1 MDIFYTKPLL
11 TSVDRTKGSVPIKN
25 IFLIRKILAL
35 LMTIPF
41 LAGLLSGT
49 STPISGETL
58 NLWMGESVVWTGE
71 ETLSEKKAKIEQAY
85 LAAMATTPAFEE
97 VSRYNLPASP
107 QKFIDWFKYSG
118 IKAITYDGMALDGQK
133 TKVFA
138 YIGFPKNAAPGS
150 PVPGIVLVHG
160 GGGYAFYEWVKAWN
174 DRGYAA
180 IAMSNTGLFPDGK
193 DAWVFGLQGDFV
205 QAGYVNSYDND
216 GFSTADRKADNQW
229 IYHAVGQTILAGNI
243 LRSFDCVDK
252 SKIGI
257 SGISWG
263 GVITSIAIGYDNRF
277 AFAVPVYGNGY
288 LNESYGIFGPITAGE
303 AVQSLWMA
311 QERFDKVTMPVL
323 WLVGNDDFF
332 FSVNTHS
339 KCYADTHA
347 NNSRTIMTVLSG
359 FPHGHGSAWR
369 QEEEFAFAD
378 SVVRAAPPIPAF
390 AVQPAGRTAAA
401 QMETGAEIVCAKLY
415 YITQPLA
422 YDNATY
428 TMTTPWFSQP
438 LAVDGTRMTGTVPAN
453 AVGYYIECVCCVDG
467 KKLVSASQY
476 IEL

>member
-1 MDIFYTKPLL
+1 
-11 TSVDRTKGSVPIKN
+11 
-25 IFLIRKILAL
+25 
-35 LMTIPF
+35 MTIPIF
-41 LAGLLSGT
+41 AGFLSGYN
-49 STPISGETL
+49 TPVSGETL

-71 ETLSEKKAKIEQAY
+71 ETLSEKKEKIEQAY
-85 LAAMATTPAFEE
+85 LEAMATTPAFEE

-107 QKFIDWFKYSG
+107 PKFIDWFKYSG

-138 YIGFPKNAAPGS
+138 FVGFPKDAAQGS

-160 GGGYAFYEWVKAWN
+160 GGGNAYYDWVKAWN

-193 DAWVFGLQGDFV
+193 DAWVFGMQGDFE

-229 IYHAVGQTILAGNI
+229 MYHAVGQTILAGNI
-243 LRSFDCVDK
+243 LRSFDCVDG

-277 AFAVPVYGNGY
+277 AFAIPVYGNGY
-288 LNESYGIFGPITAGE
+288 LNEGYGIFGAITAGE

-347 NNSRTIMTVLSG
+347 NNSRTIMTILSG
-359 FPHGHGSAWR
+359 FPHGHHVGWEP
-369 QEEEFAFAD
+369 EEEFAFAD
-378 SVVRAAPPIPAF
+378 SVVRGAPPIPAF
-390 AVQPAGRTAAA
+390 TVQPAGRTVAA
-401 QMETGAEIVCAKLY
+401 QMENGAEIISAKLY
-415 YITQPLA
+415 YVTQAFA
-422 YDNATY
+422 YDNVNY
-428 TMTTPWFSQP
+428 TMITPWYAQP
-438 LAVDGTRMTGTVPAN
+438 LAVDGTRMTGTAPMN
-453 AVGYYIECVCCVDG
+453 AVGYYIECVCNVNG

>member
-1 MDIFYTKPLL
+1 M
-11 TSVDRTKGSVPIKN
+11 KN

-35 LMTIPF
+35 LMSIPLF
-41 LAGLLSGT
+41 AGLLGGWQ
-49 STPISGETL
+49 TPLYGETQ
-58 NLWMGESVVWTGE
+58 NLWEGESAVWTGQ
-71 ETLSEKKAKIEQAY
+71 ETLAEKKEKIELAY
-85 LAAMATTPAFEE
+85 LEAMATTPAFEE

-107 QKFIDWFKYSG
+107 EKFIDWFKYSG

-138 YIGFPKNAAPGS
+138 YIGFPQNASQSS

-160 GGGYAFYEWVKAWN
+160 GGGNAYYDWVKAWN

-193 DAWVFGLQGDFV
+193 DGWVFGLQGDFA

-216 GFSTADRKADNQW
+216 GFGTADQKVDNQW
-229 IYHAVGQTILAGNI
+229 MYHAVGQAILAGNI
-243 LRSFDCVDK
+243 LRSFDCVEE

-277 AFAVPVYGNGY
+277 AFAVPVYGDGY
-288 LNESYGIFGPITAGE
+288 LNESTGIFGSITAG
-303 AVQSLWMA
+303 ASVQSLWMA

-323 WLVGNDDFF
+323 WLVGNDDYF

-339 KCYADTHA
+339 KCYAHTHA
-347 NNSRTIMTVLSG
+347 NNARTVLSILSG
-359 FPHGHGSAWR
+359 FPHGHYVGWEP
-369 QEEEFAFAD
+369 EEEYAFAD
-378 SVVRAAPPIPAF
+378 SVVRAAQPIPVF
-390 AVQPAGRTAAA
+390 TVQPSGRTVQA
-401 QMETGAEIVCAKLY
+401 QMENGASVVSAKLY
-415 YITQPLA
+415 YVTQPFT
-422 YDNATY
+422 YDNANF
-428 TMTTPWFSQP
+428 TMVTPWYSQP
-438 LAVDGTRMTGTVPAN
+438 LAVDGVVITGTAPAN
-453 AVGYYIECVCCVDG
+453 AVGYYIECVCDVNG

-476 IEL
+476 VELS